1 MPRRLSGQ
9 VTLRITAC
17 SQDLQFALVKLSVA
31 AHQAASV
38 RTASRLCTQACMCF
52 WSSKALSLCL
62 CCILLAH
69 DRDVSGSH
77 ACSMLTNMLH
87 LHLIVVLTPSHHAGP
102 IVLLPYCLQ
111 PLLTTQLRS

>member
-9 VTLRITAC
+9 VILRIIAC
-17 SQDLQFALVKLSVA
+17 LQDLQFALVKLSVA

-38 RTASRLCTQACMCF
+38 RTASRLCTQACMFF

-69 DRDVSGSH
+69 DRVVSGSH

-87 LHLIVVLTPSHHAGP
+87 LHLIVVLTPSHHADP
-102 IVLLPYCLQ
+102 MSCCPSALSPSS
-111 PLLTTQLRS
+111 PLN